1 MKWSSQIQAKVKENL
16 KNIDSTYLKDAYK
29 WHHFV
34 GMNSWK
40 KRWTM
45 SRPVNVAPAEEFLEQ
60 VNEHTDAPSSI
71 QAELT
76 KTKTGMKCK
85 AKTTGETVERTLGE
99 L

>member
-1 MKWSSQIQAKVKENL
+1 M
-16 KNIDSTYLKDAYK
+16 
-29 WHHFV
+29 

>member
-60 VNEHTDAPSSI
+60 INEHTDAPSSI
-71 QAELT
+71 QAELAT
-76 KTKTGMKCK
+76 TKTGMKCK